1 MNNNLSVV
9 ADLTHRK
16 KVGLYRKREVNT
28 HKQVCFCSNDYLGLS
43 THPQVI
49 AAMQTAANTYG
60 VGSTSSPLIAGY
72 KKIHQQFE
80 EEFASFVGMERAL
93 LFSSGYAANLGA
105 LTAIIVRGEAV
116 YQDRE
121 NHASLVD
128 AVTLARAKNKR
139 FRNLVELQH
148 KFAQADH
155 NAGKVIVTESVFSMS
170 GRQAELAQLI
180 QLAARYK
187 KWLFIDEAHSIGVF
201 GTKGDGML
209 QAALAEV
216 AGAVNLGAIKEQLIL
231 AAPLGKAFG
240 CAGGIIAGSNAYIEH
255 CLQYARSYIYSTGIS
270 PAIAAACLASMQAI
284 RSEPWRREYLQLLI
298 TVFKQRAR
306 ELGLA
311 IADSNTQIQS
321 IVVGDENLALKI
333 SAQLQD
339 KGILLRS
346 MRYPTV
352 PRGQACLRVSITA
365 AHSVEDI
372 DYLLSQLAPLVQSV
386 RLAQLERL
394 DLLDTENTAASRLF
408 EHANN

>member
-1 MNNNLSVV
+1 MAV
-9 ADLTHRK
+9 DLTQRK

-28 HKQVCFCSNDYLGLS
+28 HKQICFCSNDYLGLS

-49 AAMQTAANTYG
+49 AAMQMAANIYG

-105 LTAIIVRGEAV
+105 LTAIIARGEVV

-139 FRNLVELQH
+139 FRTQAELQD
-148 KFAQADH
+148 KFSRADH

-180 QLAARYK
+180 HLAARHK

-209 QAALAEV
+209 QAALAEA
-216 AGAVNLGAIKEQLIL
+216 AGVDNTEAVNLSAIKEQLIL

-255 CLQYARSYIYSTGIS
+255 CIQYARSYIYSTGIS

-284 RSEPWRREYLQLLI
+284 RTEPWRREYLQQLI
-298 TVFKQRAR
+298 TVFKQRAN
-306 ELGLA
+306 ELGLV

-321 IVVGDENLALKI
+321 IVVGDESLALKI
-333 SAQLQD
+333 SEQLQA
-339 KGILLRS
+339 KGILLKA

-352 PRGQACLRVSITA
+352 PRGQACLRISITA
-365 AHSVEDI
+365 THSVDDI
-372 DYLLSQLAPLVQSV
+372 DYLLAQLRPLVQLS
-386 RLAQLERL
+386 
-394 DLLDTENTAASRLF
+394 LLYTEITAASSLF
-408 EHANN
+408 DHANN